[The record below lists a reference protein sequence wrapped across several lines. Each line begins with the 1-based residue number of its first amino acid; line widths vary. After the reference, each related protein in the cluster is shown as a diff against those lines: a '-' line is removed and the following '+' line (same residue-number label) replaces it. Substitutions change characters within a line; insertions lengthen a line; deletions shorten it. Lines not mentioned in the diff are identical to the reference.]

1 MKSILKYISA
11 FILVLLAAISC
22 REDDNVR
29 PKMDDNIGAVTKIT
43 RNGDRTFFNALNP
56 LADEYVEFAID
67 VDGFD
72 VTTINS
78 VDLMLVYTDKGRNY
92 DPFQDKYV
100 DSVFAPVLIRSVT
113 TFPSTVKISGADV
126 VSALKLNSVD
136 DIDVGDSFNVTFP
149 INTADGRRLTVAL
162 NSELCNQPAQ
172 PSFGG
177 CNVQWGVS
185 CPSTIQTGN
194 YQVHVES
201 TNATYTV
208 QVSANGGGVYTISNF
223 NLDYDLDFYGGFD
236 DLLVVGFFTDV
247 CSDIQLSGTDP
258 DYGVQWR
265 GAIQYDENAKTLTI
279 PSVTDAGYGQGP
291 FNNAGKGYVLTYKP

>member
-1 MKSILKYISA
+1 
-11 FILVLLAAISC
+11 
-22 REDDNVR
+22 
-29 PKMDDNIGAVTKIT
+29 MDDNIGAVTKIT
-43 RNGDRTFFNALNP
+43 RSGDRTFFNALNP

-100 DSVFAPVLIRSVT
+100 DSVFAPVLVRSVT

-126 VSALKLNSVD
+126 VSALNLNSVD
-136 DIDVGDSFNVTFP
+136 DIEVGDSFNVTFP

-177 CNVQWGVS
+177 CNVQWVVT
-185 CPSTIQTGN
+185 CPSNIPLGSYTA
-194 YQVHVES
+194 S
-201 TNATYTV
+201 TTATSTDVDCANAVDLTDYKVDVTLTSP
-208 QVSANGGGVYTISNF
+208 SAGVYRISDFFGGVYVKW
-223 NLDYDLDFYGGFD
+223 YGACYGGAKNPASFI
-236 DLLVVGFFTDV
+236 DV
-247 CSDIQLSGTDP
+247 CNTLSFGFADMFGA
-258 DYGVQWR
+258 GVNGSISR
-265 GAIQYDENAKTLTI
+265 
-279 PSVTDAGYGQGP
+279 DAGTGIITYTWTNDFGDTGTTI
-291 FNNAGKGYVLTYKP
+291 LTPK